1 MRLLLVLLLLAG
13 PAGAVPI
20 VPSFQSGT
28 LKSTTTTKTKLLE
41 TINSYEYN
49 TGYEWAV
56 GGTNVAPS
64 GSLSFSGNTNSQT
77 INGVTSGQSQLNLGN
92 KPSFS
97 VVNEGAPFDYFER
110 YYGPGLSNHTHIIRE
125 TDSETIT
132 DSLSIFTQ

>member
-56 GGTNVAPS
+56 GGTCGGSSAGSSACS
-64 GSLSFSGNTNSQT
+64 G
-77 INGVTSGQSQLNLGN
+77 
-92 KPSFS
+92 
-97 VVNEGAPFDYFER
+97 GA
-110 YYGPGLSNHTHIIRE
+110 
-125 TDSETIT
+125 
-132 DSLSIFTQ
+132 

>member
-20 VPSFQSGT
+20 VPAFQSGT

-64 GSLSFSGNTNSQT
+64 ELAFSGSTNSQT

-92 KPSFS
+92 KPNFS

-125 TDSETIT
+125 TDSETQT